1 MALIRKNI
9 QMSEEVAKW
18 YEERSKEMG
27 VSQSALMTIA
37 LKQYL
42 DQDKAMNVMSKFEK
56 MINDVKKLQ
65 ESIDK

>member
-18 YEERSKEMG
+18 YEERSKEIG

-37 LKQYL
+37 LKKYM
-42 DQDKAMNVMSKFEK
+42 DQDKAMYVMSKFEK
-56 MINDVKKLQ
+56 MLNDVKKIQ
-65 ESIDK
+65 EGRAD